1 MTRIQLRDMSGHEA
15 NIRFQERN
23 EHDRSPLRPYDG
35 AASRASR
42 LASRPSR
49 TRRSP
54 NSHHMTVDTS
64 RTAADRRDPHPAAR
78 ATLLVTVTSITKRL
92 CDEHVP
98 LLLSSETFESSGF
111 RTPTPNTPC
120 SPTAAPA
127 YP

>member
-23 EHDRSPLRPYDG
+23 EHDPLTGRRYDG
-35 AASRASR
+35 RRDPR

>member
-1 MTRIQLRDMSGHEA
+1 MTRIQRDMSGHEA

-23 EHDRSPLRPYDG
+23 EHDRSPLRPYDHG
-35 AASRASR
+35 AASRVSAV
-42 LASRPSR
+42 
-49 TRRSP
+49 
-54 NSHHMTVDTS
+54 SHTSQSEQSSHDTS